1 MYKKAWCACKVV
13 VLYNK
18 PIAFYTSSLPSPSS
32 LLKLPKRTLRSND
45 ATATRTSLKKWIC
58 VLSVLIAIVDTNLLG
73 HPPSSERE
81 ITFRR
86 CLFTFSTKREI
97 RHFHVAVV
105 KKRQRKCSKNLL
117 HVCSSCCF
125 ACQTYFF
132 YVLAAVASS
141 DLEVLNVFLC
151 KLMSF
156 LRKKGV

>member
-1 MYKKAWCACKVV
+1 MRFHRILLMSLIQKATTSCA
-13 VLYNK
+13 L
-18 PIAFYTSSLPSPSS
+18 I
-32 LLKLPKRTLRSND
+32 RTLRSND
-45 ATATRTSLKKWIC
+45 ATTTRTSLKKWIC

-132 YVLAAVASS
+132 LRSRCCRVAGS
-141 DLEVLNVFLC
+141 
-151 KLMSF
+151 
-156 LRKKGV
+156 